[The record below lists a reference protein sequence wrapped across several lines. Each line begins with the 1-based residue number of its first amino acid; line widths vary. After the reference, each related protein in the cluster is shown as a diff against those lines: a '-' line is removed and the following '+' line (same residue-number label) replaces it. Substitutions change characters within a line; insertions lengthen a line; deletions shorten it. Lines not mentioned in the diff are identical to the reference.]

1 MVERLFMVKKAS
13 IHKYIQVIPIIGFV
27 FFLVLVLYG
36 YRHGIFQSTD
46 SLQKFFQQFGQFA
59 VIMFI
64 FFQVIQVI
72 IPILPGGISSVAG
85 MLMFGNGF
93 GLLYS
98 CIGLVIGEAIGFL
111 LVRYYGV
118 SFVQLI
124 LSPKKYQKFDQ
135 LLTRRTKD
143 IKKVLIVTLLLPFA
157 PDDLICLV
165 AGLTKLTFREYMQI
179 VILLKPWS
187 VGIYSMI
194 MLFLFHKAQ
203 GSL

>member
-1 MVERLFMVKKAS
+1 MVKKAS

-36 YRHGIFQSTD
+36 YQHGIFQSTD

-64 FFQVIQVI
+64 LFQVIQVI
-72 IPILPGGISSVAG
+72 IPILPGGISSLAG

-179 VILLKPWS
+179 VIL
-187 VGIYSMI
+187 
-194 MLFLFHKAQ
+194 
-203 GSL
+203 